1 MKIAPVMSL
10 SCLSY
15 IHYNKIMSVHIY
27 ACKESDKK
35 LFKNTKIAL
44 GEEKTSKT
52 TKTAITKK
60 TSKYK
65 EIIEIKNYTAYSIS
79 RENLI
84 V

>member
-1 MKIAPVMSL
+1 MS
-10 SCLSY
+10 
-15 IHYNKIMSVHIY
+15 IHIY

-60 TSKYK
+60 PLN
-65 EIIEIKNYTAYSIS
+65 IKK
-79 RENLI
+79 L
-84 V
+84 